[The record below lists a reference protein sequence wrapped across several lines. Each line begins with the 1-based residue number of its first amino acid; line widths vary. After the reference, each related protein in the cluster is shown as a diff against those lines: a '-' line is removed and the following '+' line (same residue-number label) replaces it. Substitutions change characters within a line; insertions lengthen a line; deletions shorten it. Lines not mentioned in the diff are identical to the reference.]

1 MDTRVVLRSLR
12 AATTL
17 GALVLSTAT
26 CRSDR
31 AAVVVERWVTEGFAA
46 DNVAVYK
53 RRLKRTLFSIMRNE
67 QLYFVS
73 EKKQKRSTDYHREN
87 WIFPRQAHT
96 LSKKYTPIML

>member
-46 DNVAVYK
+46 DNVDSPTIWHGPTGQVWAIVTAK
-53 RRLKRTLFSIMRNE
+53 A
-67 QLYFVS
+67 
-73 EKKQKRSTDYHREN
+73 TDHATQPQPAE
-87 WIFPRQAHT
+87 
-96 LSKKYTPIML
+96 